1 MRLLLEFLL
10 LYWVFPLLDR
20 KISLLVVEFPELE
33 EGFSFLGVCLSFLLD
48 QKEAIPT
55 EGSS

>member
-1 MRLLLEFLL
+1 MVMPMGLAFL
-10 LYWVFPLLDR
+10 F
-20 KISLLVVEFPELE
+20 SFSHPELV
-33 EGFSFLGVCLSFLLD
+33 EGFGTFFFFVFFLLLD